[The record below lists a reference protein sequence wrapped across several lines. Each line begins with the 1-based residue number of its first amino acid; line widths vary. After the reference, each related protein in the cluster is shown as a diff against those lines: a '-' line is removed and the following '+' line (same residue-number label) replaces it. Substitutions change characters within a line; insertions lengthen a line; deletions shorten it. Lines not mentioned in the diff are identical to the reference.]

1 MFKKKSIFVFLGLLC
16 SILLALPLAMQGGF
30 EDSLIYYSQADYI
43 WSYGLYDGLR
53 AIYIQTNKFE
63 PAIGLLFFIEGFLV
77 TEKFYFLLLNL
88 TLVNFITVLIYVKIN
103 EESNT
108 SISFIYAILLLSTYY
123 IFSNNIYVWR
133 TIISLYFFILFVFSE
148 SKSCKVIFFSLGF
161 LFHYSFLLFYFCY
174 IICKF
179 NKSSLKFFLI
189 YAFLFSLFISNAL
202 NFLSYFSFFVSGG
215 ELTIFLDKGSDSIK
229 RIIIGVS
236 FLIILIMVKVDKKS
250 YSWSLYKLSLFF
262 CILSIALY
270 QNWQLSWR
278 IFVPAATLGS
288 AIVLANIRK
297 DNIIPFLGVVLSTIP
312 TMRIIYN
319 LLYLGHP

>member
-63 PAIGLLFFIEGFLV
+63 PAMGLLFFIEGFIV

-88 TLVNFITVLIYVKIN
+88 ALVNFITVLIYIKIN
-103 EESNT
+103 EESNA

-133 TIISLYFFILFVFSE
+133 TIISLYFFILFVFSN

-161 LFHYSFLLFYFCY
+161 LFHYS
-174 IICKF
+174 
-179 NKSSLKFFLI
+179 
-189 YAFLFSLFISNAL
+189 
-202 NFLSYFSFFVSGG
+202 
-215 ELTIFLDKGSDSIK
+215 
-229 RIIIGVS
+229 
-236 FLIILIMVKVDKKS
+236 
-250 YSWSLYKLSLFF
+250 
-262 CILSIALY
+262 
-270 QNWQLSWR
+270 
-278 IFVPAATLGS
+278 
-288 AIVLANIRK
+288 
-297 DNIIPFLGVVLSTIP
+297 
-312 TMRIIYN
+312 
-319 LLYLGHP
+319 

>member
-1 MFKKKSIFVFLGLLC
+1 
-16 SILLALPLAMQGGF
+16 
-30 EDSLIYYSQADYI
+30 
-43 WSYGLYDGLR
+43 
-53 AIYIQTNKFE
+53 
-63 PAIGLLFFIEGFLV
+63 
-77 TEKFYFLLLNL
+77 
-88 TLVNFITVLIYVKIN
+88 
-103 EESNT
+103 
-108 SISFIYAILLLSTYY
+108 
-123 IFSNNIYVWR
+123 
-133 TIISLYFFILFVFSE
+133 
-148 SKSCKVIFFSLGF
+148 
-161 LFHYSFLLFYFCY
+161 
-174 IICKF
+174 
-179 NKSSLKFFLI
+179 
-189 YAFLFSLFISNAL
+189 AFLFSLFISNAL

-215 ELTIFLDKGSDSIK
+215 QLAIFLDKGSDSIK